1 MEPIT
6 TALAAFAAVQ
16 KAVEVIKE
24 AKKTVTDVASL
35 GPMIGGYFEAK
46 HTTVKALKEA
56 KKAGGSNLGKAVE
69 IELAL
74 LGQAEFEEELKNLF
88 WPHYMDVWEKI
99 QQRVAQMNQ
108 EDKIAARA
116 ARDRAKRLQEEKDE
130 MFEIVIVVLAIVLL
144 FGMVGFGMYMIY
156 DYRQPVKWSAKK

>member
-16 KAVEVIKE
+16 KAVAVIKE

-46 HTTVKALKEA
+46 HQTVKALKEA
-56 KKAGGSNLGKAVE
+56 KSSGGSNLGKAVE
-69 IELAL
+69 IEMAILS
-74 LGQAEFEEELKNLF
+74 QAEFEEELKNLF

-99 QQRVAQMNQ
+99 QQRVAQMDQ
-108 EDKIAARA
+108 EDKHAARA
-116 ARDRAKRLQEEKDE
+116 ARDRAKRAKQEKEE
-130 MFEIVIVVLAIVLL
+130 MIEIIAVVMAIVLL
-144 FGMVGFGMYMIY
+144 FGLVGFGVYMIY
-156 DYRQPVKWSAKK
+156 DYRQTPKLSVKK